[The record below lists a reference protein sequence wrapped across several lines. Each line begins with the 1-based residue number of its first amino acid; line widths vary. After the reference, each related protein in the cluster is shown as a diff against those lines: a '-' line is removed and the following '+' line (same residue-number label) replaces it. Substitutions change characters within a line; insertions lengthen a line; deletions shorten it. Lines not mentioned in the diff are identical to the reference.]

1 MDNTERKII
10 RDIADRLDA
19 STKTSWDRGDL
30 DAFKEWALKM
40 RVTIHTASPILRTI
54 SNSELEKPK
63 VTNCDI
69 ENLEWIYEKLKSQNH
84 QCPQSDL
91 MLKLKGVINNFKKNN
106 NEQ

>member
-10 RDIADRLDA
+10 RDIADRLDS
-19 STKTSWDRGDL
+19 STNTSWDRGDL
-30 DAFKEWALKM
+30 DAFKVWSFKM
-40 RVTIHTASPILRTI
+40 RETIYTVSPILRTI

-69 ENLEWIYEKLKSQNH
+69 GNLEWIYEKLKSQNH

-91 MLKLKGVINNFKKNN
+91 MLKLKGVIQNFKKNN
-106 NEQ
+106 DGK